1 MGDKNTI
8 HALVK
13 LLDDTDE
20 EVVNIVESKLIGEGA
35 YYIPE
40 LEEIW
45 LENTYPQLNQRIE
58 EIIKRYQKVSLLQDI
73 DLWLAKKEDATA
85 LEAWL
90 LVSRVQYPG
99 LKLGMVKAHLNQLK
113 IDAWVKMG
121 GVKNPFDQIQILN
134 HVFFETY
141 GFKGNNENYHNPDNS
156 IITRV
161 METKFGNPISLSI
174 LYMSVAHDLGLPLFG
189 VNLPQHF
196 VLAYCRLNTP
206 MNDNG
211 TYDRDKIKVTNV
223 EKVNFYVNAFSKGQI
238 FTKESVDAFLKV
250 IKVNPQPSFY
260 EPCNNLE
267 IFRRILRNL
276 HFAYSE
282 QQDSDKQRDI
292 YDIMKY
298 LGMVD
303 SEES

>member
-1 MGDKNTI
+1 LGDKNTI

-211 TYDRDKIKVTNV
+211 TYDRDKIKITNV

-260 EPCNNLE
+260 EPCDNLE

>member
-1 MGDKNTI
+1 LGDKNTI

-90 LVSRVQYPG
+90 LASRVQYPG

-206 MNDNG
+206 INENG
-211 TYDRDKIKVTNV
+211 TYDRDKIKVSNV

-260 EPCNNLE
+260 EPCDNLE

-276 HFAYSE
+276 HFAFSE

>member
-260 EPCNNLE
+260 EPCDNLE

>member
-1 MGDKNTI
+1 MGIESTI
-8 HALVK
+8 HALVQ
-13 LLDDTDE
+13 LLDDPDD
-20 EVVNIVESKLIGEGA
+20 EVVRIVESKLIDEGA
-35 YYIPE
+35 VYVPE

-45 LENTYPQLNQRIE
+45 LNNSYPHLNNRIE
-58 EIIKRYQKVSLLQDI
+58 EMIKRYQKLSLLQDI

-85 LEAWL
+85 LEAWVL
-90 LVSRVQYPG
+90 ASRVQYPG
-99 LKLGMVKAHLNQLK
+99 LKVGMVKAHLNQLK

-121 GVKNPFDQIQILN
+121 GVKNPLDQIQILN
-134 HVFFETY
+134 HVFFESY

-161 METKFGNPISLSI
+161 METKYGNPISLSI
-174 LYMSVAHDLGLPLFG
+174 LYMSVAHDLGIPLFG

-196 VLAYCRLNTP
+196 VLAYCRLKTP
-206 MNDNG
+206 VNENG
-211 TYDRDKIKVTNV
+211 GYERDKIKVSNV

-250 IKVNPQPSFY
+250 IKVSPHNSFY
-260 EPCNNLE
+260 EPCDNLE

-276 HFAYSE
+276 HFAFSE
-282 QQDSDKQRDI
+282 QQDFDKQRDV

-298 LGMVD
+298 MGMVD

>member
-1 MGDKNTI
+1 LGDKNTI

-260 EPCNNLE
+260 EPCDNLE

>member
-211 TYDRDKIKVTNV
+211 TYDRDQIKVTNV

-260 EPCNNLE
+260 EPCDNLE

>member
-1 MGDKNTI
+1 M
-8 HALVK
+8 
-13 LLDDTDE
+13 
-20 EVVNIVESKLIGEGA
+20 
-35 YYIPE
+35 
-40 LEEIW
+40 
-45 LENTYPQLNQRIE
+45 ENTYPQLNQRIE

-260 EPCNNLE
+260 EPCDNLE

-276 HFAYSE
+276 NFAYSE

>member
-1 MGDKNTI
+1 LSNNKDI

-13 LLDDTDE
+13 LLDDSDA
-20 EVVNIVESKLIGEGA
+20 EVVDIVEKKLIDEGA

-45 LENTYPQLNQRIE
+45 LENHYPELNQRIE

-73 DLWLAKKEDATA
+73 DLWLKKKDEATA
-85 LEAWL
+85 LEAWVL
-90 LVSRVQYPG
+90 ASRVQYPG
-99 LKLGMVKAHLNQLK
+99 LKIGMIKAHLNQLK

-121 GVKNPFDQIQILN
+121 GVRNPLDQIQILN
-134 HVFFETY
+134 HIFFETY

-156 IITRV
+156 VVTRV
-161 METKFGNPISLSI
+161 METKLGNPISLSV
-174 LYMSVAHDLGLPLFG
+174 LYMSIAHDLGLPLFG

-206 MNDNG
+206 PNENG
-211 TYDRDKIKVTNV
+211 TYDRSRLKVGNV

-250 IKVNPQPSFY
+250 IKVSPQASFY
-260 EPCNNLE
+260 EPCDNLE

-282 QQDSDKQRDI
+282 QQDSEKQRDVL
-292 YDIMKY
+292 DIMKH

>member
-1 MGDKNTI
+1 MTRNNNI
-8 HALVK
+8 HALVQ
-13 LLDDTDE
+13 LLDDSDA
-20 EVVNIVESKLIGEGA
+20 EVVEIVEKKLIEEGA
-35 YYIPE
+35 YYVPE

-45 LENTYPQLNQRIE
+45 LENQYPELNNRIE

-73 DLWLAKKEDATA
+73 DLWLKKKEDATA
-85 LEAWL
+85 LEAWVL
-90 LVSRVQYPG
+90 ASRVQYPG
-99 LKLGMVKAHLNQLK
+99 LKIGMIKAHLNQLK

-121 GVKNPFDQIQILN
+121 GVRNPLDQIQILN
-134 HVFFETY
+134 HIFFETY

-156 IITRV
+156 VITRV
-161 METKFGNPISLSI
+161 METKLGNPISLSV

-206 MNDNG
+206 TNENG
-211 TYDRDKIKVTNV
+211 THERSNLKVSNV

-250 IKVNPQPSFY
+250 IKVNPQPAFY
-260 EPCNNLE
+260 EPCDNLE

-282 QQDSDKQRDI
+282 QQDSEKQRDVL
-292 YDIMKY
+292 DIMKH

>member
-1 MGDKNTI
+1 MTNRKTI
-8 HALVK
+8 HALVQ
-13 LLDDTDE
+13 LLDDTDP
-20 EVVNIVESKLIGEGA
+20 EVLGIVESKLIHEGA
-35 YYIPE
+35 VFIPE

-45 LENTYPQLNQRIE
+45 LENTYPHLNERIE
-58 EIIKRYQKVSLLQDI
+58 EIIKRYQKSELLHDV
-73 DLWLAKKEDATA
+73 DLWQAKGSQSNA
-85 LEAWL
+85 LEAWVL
-90 LVSRVQYPG
+90 ASRVQYPG
-99 LKLGMVKAHLNQLK
+99 LKLSMIRAQLNQLK

-121 GVKNPFDQIQILN
+121 GVKNPLDQIQILN

-196 VLAYCRLNTP
+196 VLAYCKLKTPLNE
-206 MNDNG
+206 NG
-211 TYDRDKIKVTNV
+211 TYDRAVLNVDNV

-250 IKVNPQPSFY
+250 IKVNPQASFY
-260 EPCNNLE
+260 QPCDSLE

-276 HFAYSE
+276 HYAYSE
-282 QQDSDKQRDI
+282 QQDKEKQRDI
-292 YDIMKY
+292 LDMMRH
-298 LGMVD
+298 LGMTNT
-303 SEES
+303 EES

>member
-1 MGDKNTI
+1 MTNSKTI
-8 HALVK
+8 HALVQ
-13 LLDDTDE
+13 LLDDTDP
-20 EVVNIVESKLIGEGA
+20 EVLGIVESKLIHEGA
-35 YYIPE
+35 VFIPE

-45 LENTYPQLNQRIE
+45 LENTYPHLNERIE
-58 EIIKRYQKVSLLQDI
+58 EIIKRYQKAELLQDV
-73 DLWLAKKEDATA
+73 DFWLSKGSQSTA
-85 LEAWL
+85 LEAWVL
-90 LVSRVQYPG
+90 ASRVQYPG
-99 LKLGMVKAHLNQLK
+99 LKLSMIRAQLNQLK

-121 GVKNPFDQIQILN
+121 GVKNPLDQIQILN

-196 VLAYCRLNTP
+196 VLAYCKLKSPVNE
-206 MNDNG
+206 NG
-211 TYDRDKIKVTNV
+211 TYDREQLFVGNV

-250 IKVNPQPSFY
+250 IKVNPQASFY
-260 EPCNNLE
+260 QPCDSLE

-276 HFAYSE
+276 HYAFSE
-282 QQDSDKQRDI
+282 QQDNEKQSDI
-292 YDIMKY
+292 LDIMSRI
-298 LGMVD
+298 GMTNK
-303 SEES
+303 EES

>member
-1 MGDKNTI
+1 LGIESTI
-8 HALVK
+8 HALVQ
-13 LLDDTDE
+13 LLDDPDD
-20 EVVNIVESKLIGEGA
+20 EVVRIVESKLIDEGA
-35 YYIPE
+35 VYVPE

-45 LENTYPQLNQRIE
+45 LNNSYPHLNNRIE
-58 EIIKRYQKVSLLQDI
+58 EMIKRYQKLSLLQDI

-85 LEAWL
+85 LEAWVL
-90 LVSRVQYPG
+90 ASRVQYPG
-99 LKLGMVKAHLNQLK
+99 LKVGMVKAHLNQLK

-121 GVKNPFDQIQILN
+121 GVKNPLDQIQILN
-134 HVFFETY
+134 HVFFESY

-161 METKFGNPISLSI
+161 METKYGNPISLSI
-174 LYMSVAHDLGLPLFG
+174 LYMSVAHDLGIPLFG

-196 VLAYCRLNTP
+196 VLAYCRLKTP
-206 MNDNG
+206 VNENG
-211 TYDRDKIKVTNV
+211 GYERDKIKVSNV

-250 IKVNPQPSFY
+250 IKVSPHNSFY
-260 EPCNNLE
+260 EPCDNLE

-276 HFAYSE
+276 HFAFSE
-282 QQDSDKQRDI
+282 QQDFDKQRDV

-298 LGMVD
+298 MGMVD

>member
-1 MGDKNTI
+1 MTRNNNI
-8 HALVK
+8 HALVQ
-13 LLDDTDE
+13 LLDDSDA
-20 EVVNIVESKLIGEGA
+20 EVVEIVEKKLIEEGA
-35 YYIPE
+35 YYVPE

-45 LENTYPQLNQRIE
+45 LENQYPELNNRIE

-73 DLWLAKKEDATA
+73 DLWLKKKEDATA
-85 LEAWL
+85 LEAWVL
-90 LVSRVQYPG
+90 ASRVQYPG
-99 LKLGMVKAHLNQLK
+99 LKIGMIKAHLNQLK

-121 GVKNPFDQIQILN
+121 GVRNPLDQIQILN
-134 HVFFETY
+134 HIFFETY

-156 IITRV
+156 VITRV
-161 METKFGNPISLSI
+161 METKLGNPISLSV

-206 MNDNG
+206 TNENG
-211 TYDRDKIKVTNV
+211 THERSNLKVSNV

-250 IKVNPQPSFY
+250 IKVNPQAAFY
-260 EPCNNLE
+260 EPCDNLE

-282 QQDSDKQRDI
+282 QQDSEKQRDVL
-292 YDIMKY
+292 DIMKH

>member
-1 MGDKNTI
+1 MTRNNNI

-13 LLDDTDE
+13 LLDDSDA
-20 EVVNIVESKLIGEGA
+20 EVVEIVEKKLIEEGA
-35 YYIPE
+35 YYVPE

-45 LENTYPQLNQRIE
+45 LENQYPELNNRIE

-73 DLWLAKKEDATA
+73 DLWLKKKEDATA
-85 LEAWL
+85 LEAWVL
-90 LVSRVQYPG
+90 ASRVQYPG
-99 LKLGMVKAHLNQLK
+99 LKIGMIKAHLNQLK

-121 GVKNPFDQIQILN
+121 GVRNPLDQIQILN
-134 HVFFETY
+134 HIFFETY

-156 IITRV
+156 VITRV
-161 METKFGNPISLSI
+161 METKLGNPISLSV

-206 MNDNG
+206 TNENG
-211 TYDRDKIKVTNV
+211 THERSNLKVSNV

-250 IKVNPQPSFY
+250 IKVNPQAAFY
-260 EPCNNLE
+260 EPCDNLE

-282 QQDSDKQRDI
+282 QQDSEKQRDVL
-292 YDIMKY
+292 DIMKH

>member
-35 YYIPE
+35 YYISE

-260 EPCNNLE
+260 EPCDNLE

>member
-35 YYIPE
+35 YYIPD

-45 LENTYPQLNQRIE
+45 LENTYTQLNQRIE

-260 EPCNNLE
+260 EPCDNLE

>member
-121 GVKNPFDQIQILN
+121 GVK
-134 HVFFETY
+134 
-141 GFKGNNENYHNPDNS
+141 K
-156 IITRV
+156 
-161 METKFGNPISLSI
+161 PI
-174 LYMSVAHDLGLPLFG
+174 
-189 VNLPQHF
+189 
-196 VLAYCRLNTP
+196 
-206 MNDNG
+206 
-211 TYDRDKIKVTNV
+211 
-223 EKVNFYVNAFSKGQI
+223 
-238 FTKESVDAFLKV
+238 
-250 IKVNPQPSFY
+250 
-260 EPCNNLE
+260 
-267 IFRRILRNL
+267 
-276 HFAYSE
+276 
-282 QQDSDKQRDI
+282 
-292 YDIMKY
+292 
-298 LGMVD
+298 
-303 SEES
+303 

>member
-1 MGDKNTI
+1 
-8 HALVK
+8 
-13 LLDDTDE
+13 
-20 EVVNIVESKLIGEGA
+20 
-35 YYIPE
+35 
-40 LEEIW
+40 
-45 LENTYPQLNQRIE
+45 
-58 EIIKRYQKVSLLQDI
+58 
-73 DLWLAKKEDATA
+73 
-85 LEAWL
+85 
-90 LVSRVQYPG
+90 
-99 LKLGMVKAHLNQLK
+99 
-113 IDAWVKMG
+113 
-121 GVKNPFDQIQILN
+121 
-134 HVFFETY
+134 
-141 GFKGNNENYHNPDNS
+141 
-156 IITRV
+156 

-260 EPCNNLE
+260 EPCDNLE

>member
-206 MNDNG
+206 MNDNV

-260 EPCNNLE
+260 EPCDNLE